1 MQNQNGDMEKE
12 RNISTI
18 TLNIDEPI
26 LIKMNQKKFD
36 TLTSSHNNIIL
47 NSSTTTNK
55 NLDLSTISKS
65 KGKSNN
71 YFKIPQYKYNQ
82 IKKGYKGC
90 KKQKS
95 LSVKSKNKTI
105 DPNDNSQ
112 LISSLLLEISNS
124 SIQKENHKPKLCYK
138 PERIYIKELLVK
150 KKQFEIYKA
159 QSIKE
164 DQISKKKQREYIN
177 EKSKQSQ
184 KKINIEAQLK
194 NSKLKM
200 LNFIQKSKS
209 PYSNR
214 WTNFMLEKNYN
225 SQMIISGFLN
235 GVPKYDIIRK
245 PNIFQKKKNI
255 IHEYHSNLNEV
266 KKLKLPSI
274 MSSPKRELKGALSQR
289 NMKEQTIP
297 FPEIYNFFKS

>member
-18 TLNIDEPI
+18 TSNIDEPI

-71 YFKIPQYKYNQ
+71 YFKIPQNKYNQ

-95 LSVKSKNKTI
+95 LSVKSQNKTI

-194 NSKLKM
+194 HSKLKM

-214 WTNFMLEKNYN
+214 WTSFMLEKNYN
-225 SQMIISGFLN
+225 SQIIISGFLN

-289 NMKEQTIP
+289 NIKEQTIA
-297 FPEIYNFFKS
+297 FPEIYHFFES

>member
-90 KKQKS
+90 KRQKS

-138 PERIYIKELLVK
+138 PERIYIKELLLK

-184 KKINIEAQLK
+184 KKINIEAKLK

-214 WTNFMLEKNYN
+214 WTSFMLEKNYN

>member
-18 TLNIDEPI
+18 TSNIDEPI

-95 LSVKSKNKTI
+95 LSVKSQNKTI

-184 KKINIEAQLK
+184 KKMNIEAQLK
-194 NSKLKM
+194 HSKLKM

-214 WTNFMLEKNYN
+214 WTSFMLEKNYN

-289 NMKEQTIP
+289 NIKEQTIS
-297 FPEIYNFFKS
+297 FPEIYHFFES

>member
-95 LSVKSKNKTI
+95 LSVKSKNKT
-105 DPNDNSQ
+105 N
-112 LISSLLLEISNS
+112 
-124 SIQKENHKPKLCYK
+124 
-138 PERIYIKELLVK
+138 
-150 KKQFEIYKA
+150 
-159 QSIKE
+159 
-164 DQISKKKQREYIN
+164 
-177 EKSKQSQ
+177 
-184 KKINIEAQLK
+184 
-194 NSKLKM
+194 
-200 LNFIQKSKS
+200 
-209 PYSNR
+209 
-214 WTNFMLEKNYN
+214 
-225 SQMIISGFLN
+225 
-235 GVPKYDIIRK
+235 
-245 PNIFQKKKNI
+245 
-255 IHEYHSNLNEV
+255 
-266 KKLKLPSI
+266 
-274 MSSPKRELKGALSQR
+274 
-289 NMKEQTIP
+289 
-297 FPEIYNFFKS
+297 

>member
-138 PERIYIKELLVK
+138 PE

-214 WTNFMLEKNYN
+214 WTSFMLEKNYN